1 LKKENVEKQEMS
13 KKRVNGN
20 QQIPLAFYP
29 QWMDLPESPS
39 LALNK
44 TPLSRYLSSQCRF
57 IHFVVRLHVLSTD

>member
-1 LKKENVEKQEMS
+1 MS

-39 LALNK
+39 LALNE
-44 TPLSRYLSSQCRF
+44 TPLS
-57 IHFVVRLHVLSTD
+57 